1 MPIHPF
7 AGTSPSI
14 DKTAWVA
21 PGAQIIGDVTL
32 GPESSVWYNCVLRGD
47 VERITVGARSNIQDG
62 SVVHVTRKR
71 HGTEIHDDVLI
82 GHMALVH
89 GCVLE
94 SHSFVGL
101 GAVVMDACIIETDGM
116 LAAGSLLPPGKR
128 IGKGELWTGR
138 PARLTRM
145 LTPEDITRNRAGA
158 TGYVDLAKQHRATL
172 GQ

>member
-7 AGTSPSI
+7 AGTSPEVHES
-14 DKTAWVA
+14 AWVA
-21 PGAQIIGDVTL
+21 PGAQIIGNVTL

-47 VERITVGARSNIQDG
+47 VERIIVGARSNIQDG
-62 SVVHVTRKR
+62 SIVHVTRKR

-82 GHMALVH
+82 GHMALIH

-101 GAVVMDACIIETDGM
+101 GSIVMDACVIEQGGM

-128 IGKGELWTGR
+128 IGKCELWTGR
-138 PARLTRM
+138 PARLTRP
-145 LTPEDITRNRAGA
+145 LTAEEITRNRAG
-158 TGYVDLAKQHRATL
+158 TQGYVELARQHRLSLAP
-172 GQ
+172 